1 MLHRYY
7 LTQRPVSIGTQPK
20 GFFSFSDDPGELPN
34 GITYY
39 GYVDY
44 DRDLTDK
51 EVKEYELYD
60 GGKNLKLLMAERH
73 DYSGLENIL

>member
-60 GGKNLKLLMAERH
+60 GGKNSQLSMAERH